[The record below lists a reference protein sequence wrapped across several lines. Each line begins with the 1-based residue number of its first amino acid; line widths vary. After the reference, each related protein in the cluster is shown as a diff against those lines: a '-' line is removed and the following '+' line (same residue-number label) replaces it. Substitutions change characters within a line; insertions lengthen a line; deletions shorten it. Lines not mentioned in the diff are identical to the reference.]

1 MTAVFYDIEEVA
13 SYTITVKQNGYEVA
27 SKTAEPG
34 ETVKIKLTDAGTY
47 YVNVNASNSSGDT
60 IANGYTSVTLAL
72 GDGYKNVQIDIEPYE
87 KSVGINLTAAWET
100 PDEGKYGAEDAVR
113 YDVSIYE
120 GETLV
125 STNEKVSLTGS
136 YNIPYYSAYTV
147 KIEAKKANLTL
158 VGSGEATFT
167 LEEGDTYKNVSVT
180 IVGEQKV
187 SLGEM
192 GISLNWVKGYKRETL
207 TMGSWPQSLADVT
220 DVTLTA
226 TGKTYDGVN
235 EEYSGSDG
243 NKYVKVEDSYYKVEP
258 MTWRVIAYNSD
269 GSKKL
274 LADKIYSKIP
284 YYGATSNRS
293 LAGTTIY
300 ANNYKYSNV
309 RAYLNS
315 TKNQFETD
323 GGTPTEYDVDW
334 TDAGFLTSAFTAAE
348 QSKIKTTTVDNSA
361 VTTDSDSNQYA
372 CENTEDKVF
381 LLSYNDATKK
391 IYGLNNNSDR
401 IMQPT
406 AYASANNAG
415 GFWWLRS
422 PFYYYSYNARFI
434 YSDGYDYNRDV
445 DDDDVGV
452 VPALSVTE

>member
-1 MTAVFYDIEEVA
+1 
-13 SYTITVKQNGYEVA
+13 
-27 SKTAEPG
+27 
-34 ETVKIKLTDAGTY
+34 
-47 YVNVNASNSSGDT
+47 
-60 IANGYTSVTLAL
+60 
-72 GDGYKNVQIDIEPYE
+72 
-87 KSVGINLTAAWET
+87 
-100 PDEGKYGAEDAVR
+100 
-113 YDVSIYE
+113 
-120 GETLV
+120 
-125 STNEKVSLTGS
+125 
-136 YNIPYYSAYTV
+136 
-147 KIEAKKANLTL
+147 
-158 VGSGEATFT
+158 
-167 LEEGDTYKNVSVT
+167 
-180 IVGEQKV
+180 
-187 SLGEM
+187 
-192 GISLNWVKGYKRETL
+192 
-207 TMGSWPQSLADVT
+207 MGSWPQSLADVT

-243 NKYVKVEDSYYKVEP
+243 NKYVKVGESYYKVEP

-274 LADKIYSKIP
+274 LADKIYSRIP
-284 YYGATSNRS
+284 YYGTNECTRTF
-293 LAGTTIY
+293 GRKTIY
-300 ANNYKYSNV
+300 SNNYKYSNI

-361 VTTDSDSNQYA
+361 TTTDSDSNQYA

-401 IMQPT
+401 IMKIT
-406 AYASANNAG
+406 AYARANGAYQSNDEDAG
-415 GFWWLRS
+415 GYWWLRS
-422 PFYYYSYNARFI
+422 PDCYSSYYAGFI
-434 YSDGYDYNRDV
+434 RSDGASNTRIVYDGN
-445 DDDDVGV
+445 VGV